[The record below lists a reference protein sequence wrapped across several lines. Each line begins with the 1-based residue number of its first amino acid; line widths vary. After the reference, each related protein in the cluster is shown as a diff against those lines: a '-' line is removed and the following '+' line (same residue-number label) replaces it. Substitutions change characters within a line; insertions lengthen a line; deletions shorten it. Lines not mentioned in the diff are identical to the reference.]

1 MEAEPQ
7 KNMRNCQEL
16 IIGGISMLRE
26 VLTLGDKID
35 IKLLDR
41 NGKSV
46 RDAKTL
52 VSKLMDFLDTDVISI
67 TTPFANGR
75 TIPLE
80 VGEYYNLCFYTDKG
94 LYQCRGV
101 ALNNHREDKSIMSVM
116 RITSSLEK
124 YQRRQYFRLEC
135 IQDIVYRII
144 TEEEEQLEQKL
155 IMNAFGDSEVL
166 SELRTRLMELNR
178 DWIRGSMTDLSGG
191 GAKFTSDRQH
201 NVGEKIQMKLKL
213 TAFEEKK
220 EIMVDAAIIYSGDII
235 NRRDIFEHRVEFTNI
250 SRKDRE
256 ELIRY
261 IFEQER
267 KRRKYDRN

>member
-1 MEAEPQ
+1 
-7 KNMRNCQEL
+7 
-16 IIGGISMLRE
+16 MLRE

-35 IKLLDR
+35 IKILDR
-41 NGKSV
+41 NGKPAQ
-46 RDAKTL
+46 DGKTL
-52 VSKLMDFLDTDVISI
+52 VSKLMDFLDADVISI

-135 IQDIVYRII
+135 IQDIVYRIV
-144 TEEEEQLEQKL
+144 TEEEELLEQKL
-155 IMNAFGDSEVL
+155 IENAFDDPEVL
-166 SELRTRLMELNR
+166 SEFRMRLTELNR
-178 DWIRGSMTDLSGG
+178 DWLHGSMTDLSGG

-201 NVGEKIQMKLKL
+201 QAGEKLKL
-213 TAFEEKK
+213 KLELTSAEEKK
-220 EIMVDAAIIYSGDII
+220 EIILDATVVHSGIII
-235 NRRDIFEHRVEFTNI
+235 NRRDIFEHRVKYVNI

-267 KRRKYDRN
+267 KRRKYERS

>member
-1 MEAEPQ
+1 
-7 KNMRNCQEL
+7 
-16 IIGGISMLRE
+16 MLRE

-41 NGKSV
+41 NGKPAQDS
-46 RDAKTL
+46 KTL
-52 VSKLMDFLDTDVISI
+52 VSKLMDFLDADVISI

-101 ALNNHREDKSIMSVM
+101 ALNNHREDKAIMSVI

-135 IQDIVYRII
+135 IQDIVYRMV
-144 TEEEEQLEQKL
+144 TNEEELLEQKL
-155 IMNAFGDSEVL
+155 LEDNLADPETASEYRMKL
-166 SELRTRLMELNR
+166 TEFNR
-178 DWIRGSMTDLSGG
+178 EWIRGSMTDLSGG
-191 GAKFTSDRQH
+191 GAKYTSDRPH
-201 NVGEKIQMKLKL
+201 TAGEKIRMKLEL
-213 TAFEEKK
+213 TTAEEKK
-220 EIMVDAAIIYSGDII
+220 QIMVDAAVVHSDKIV
-235 NRRDIFEHRVEFTNI
+235 NRRDLFEHRVEFTNI

-267 KRRKYDRN
+267 RRRRYESR

>member
-1 MEAEPQ
+1 
-7 KNMRNCQEL
+7 
-16 IIGGISMLRE
+16 MLRE

-35 IKLLDR
+35 IKVLGR
-41 NGKSV
+41 NGKPKH
-46 RDAKTL
+46 DAKTL
-52 VSKLMDFLDTDVISI
+52 VSKLMDFLDADVISI
-67 TTPFANGR
+67 TTPFTNGR

-80 VGEYYNLCFYTDKG
+80 VGEYYNLCFYTDRG

-101 ALNNHREDKSIMSVM
+101 ALNNHREDKSIMSVI

-124 YQRRQYFRLEC
+124 YQRRQYYRLEC

-144 TEEEEQLEQKL
+144 TEEEELLEQKL
-155 IMNAFGDSEVL
+155 IENAFDDSEEL
-166 SELRTRLMELNR
+166 SEYRMKLTELNR

-191 GAKFTSDRQH
+191 GAKFTSDRRH
-201 NVGEKIQMKLKL
+201 NTGEKIRMKLEL
-213 TAFEEKK
+213 ANGEEKK
-220 EIMVDAAIIYSGDII
+220 LITVDAAIIQSGIII
-235 NRRDIFEHRVEFTNI
+235 NRRDIFEHRVEYVNI

-267 KRRKYDRN
+267 KRRKYDRS

>member
-1 MEAEPQ
+1 
-7 KNMRNCQEL
+7 
-16 IIGGISMLRE
+16 MLRE
-26 VLTLGDKID
+26 VITLGDKID

-41 NGKSV
+41 NGKPAK
-46 RDAKTL
+46 DAKTL
-52 VSKLMDFLDTDVISI
+52 VSKLMDFLDADVISI

-80 VGEYYNLCFYTDKG
+80 VGEHYNLCFYTDKG
-94 LYQCRGV
+94 LYQCRCV

-135 IQDIVYRII
+135 IQDILYRII
-144 TEEEEQLEQKL
+144 TDEEEQLEQEL
-155 IMNAFGDSEVL
+155 IVKALANPEEL
-166 SELRTRLMELNR
+166 SEIRMRLTELNR
-178 DWIRGSMTDLSGG
+178 NWIRGSMTDLSGG

-201 NVGEKIQMKLKL
+201 HLGDKLQMRLDL
-213 TAFEEKK
+213 SSMEEKK
-220 EIMVDAAIIYSGDII
+220 EITVDAAVIHSDIII
-235 NRRDIFEHRVEFTNI
+235 NRRDIFEHRVEYINI
-250 SRKDRE
+250 SSKDRE

-267 KRRKYDRN
+267 KRRKYERN

>member
-1 MEAEPQ
+1 
-7 KNMRNCQEL
+7 
-16 IIGGISMLRE
+16 MLRQ

-41 NGKSV
+41 NGKPV
-46 RDAKTL
+46 KDAKTL
-52 VSKLMDFLDTDVISI
+52 VSKLMDFLDADVISI
-67 TTPFANGR
+67 TTPFSNGR

-124 YQRRQYFRLEC
+124 YQRRQYYRLEC

-144 TEEEEQLEQKL
+144 TAEEELLEQKL
-155 IMNAFGDSEVL
+155 IENAFAEPEVISEYRMKL
-166 SELRTRLMELNR
+166 TELNR

-201 NVGEKIQMKLKL
+201 AVGEKIELKL
-213 TAFEEKK
+213 ELTNGEEKK
-220 EIMVDAAIIYSGDII
+220 QISVVAAIVHTGIII

-256 ELIRY
+256 DLIRY

-267 KRRKYDRN
+267 KRRRYERS